1 MNFDGIPLESLFR
14 ANWLA
19 DLPELIVLKVEVIA
33 YLHALWRRPKSSPRN
48 SWSCL
53 ALVSYTSDAI
63 PGWMLAPIYKV
74 GRRDA
79 WSLPAI
85 ECGDRHIPL
94 DPGYRRFASHPS
106 TEQIDELV
114 TALEFFNLGMHTET
128 IESWYVVRDGA
139 MMPPAPD
146 A

>member
-1 MNFDGIPLESLFR
+1 MNFDDIPLESLFR

-19 DLPELIVLKVEVIA
+19 DLPDLIVLKVEVIA
-33 YLHALWRRPKSSPRN
+33 YLHALWRPSKSSPRN

-53 ALVSYTSDAI
+53 ALASYTSDAI
-63 PGWMLAPIYKV
+63 AGWMLAPIYKV
-74 GRRDA
+74 GRRDV
-79 WSLPAI
+79 WSLPEI
-85 ECGDRHIPL
+85 ECGDRLIPL
-94 DPGYRRFASHPS
+94 DPGYRRFSSYPG

-114 TALEFFNLGMHTET
+114 TALEFFNLALDEET

-139 MMPPAPD
+139 MMPPAPG